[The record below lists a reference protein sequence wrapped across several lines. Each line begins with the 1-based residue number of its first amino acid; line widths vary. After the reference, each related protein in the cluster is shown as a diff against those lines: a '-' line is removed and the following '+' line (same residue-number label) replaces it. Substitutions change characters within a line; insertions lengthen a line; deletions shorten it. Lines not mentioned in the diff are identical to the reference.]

1 MKKAVLIVTLSL
13 LLITAMGFSVCSA
26 AISPGLITPLP
37 PVQIID
43 PPIKTII
50 LAPSDLAATP
60 DATSVEL
67 KWKDNSTNESG
78 FEVERKSADG
88 SFEKIATIGAGTTTY
103 TDSGLAPDQYTYRVR
118 AVTSSASSQYSNEAT
133 AALLSSDVLIR
144 PLPLQ
149 PTLPSLL
156 KPAAPGRLSAVA
168 LSGSEISL
176 SWVDSSVN
184 ESGFKLERK
193 MGKGDYA
200 EIAIVPKDTT
210 TYKDTG
216 LQDNTVYS
224 YRARAFNNNGA
235 SLYCEEVTVET
246 PTIIYSQPVEGLDK
260 VIKYRIGQNSY
271 TVNGVVHIMDVAPVI
286 INDRTYLPIRYV
298 AEPLGATI
306 TWDASLQKVTFIFNG
321 TTVEMIVNSNMA
333 MVNGVDTPIAAD
345 PAITPLLI
353 SDRVQVPVA
362 FVANSLGCD
371 VAWDVALQEIT
382 VTYPKQ

>member
-1 MKKAVLIVTLSL
+1 MKKAILLVTLSL
-13 LLITAMGFSVCSA
+13 LLITMAGLSVCSA
-26 AISPGLITPLP
+26 ATGLISLLT
-37 PVQIID
+37 PVQNID
-43 PPIKTII
+43 TPIRTII
-50 LAPSDLAATP
+50 LAPSDLTATC

-67 KWKDNSTNESG
+67 KWSDNSTNESG
-78 FEVERKSADG
+78 FEVERKSAGD
-88 SFEKIATIGAGTTTY
+88 SFIKIAAIGAGTTAY
-103 TDSGLAPDQYTYRVR
+103 TDSGLAPEQYTYRVR

-133 AALLSSDVLIR
+133 AAILSSDVTIR

-168 LSGSEISL
+168 LSGSEVSL
-176 SWVDSSVN
+176 SWLDLSVN

-193 MGKGDYA
+193 VGKGDYA

-216 LQDNTVYS
+216 LQDNTIYS
-224 YRARAFNNNGA
+224 YRARTFNNNGA
-235 SLYCEEVTVET
+235 SLYSEEVTVET
-246 PTIIYSQPVEGLDK
+246 PNIIYSQPIEGLSK
-260 VIKYRIGQNSY
+260 VIKYRIGQTSY
-271 TVNGVVHIMDVAPVI
+271 TVNGVVHIMDAAPII

-333 MVNGVDTPIAAD
+333 RVNGVDTPIAAD

-371 VAWDVALQEIT
+371 VTWDVTLQEIT